1 MSLLIGVSDFEGDVE
16 ARLSKLVRKVSG
28 LAFDPGALLRAGRMR
43 QNRQLALVEDNGGD
57 TGRTMRNEIAAIFE
71 QVHGRPVSITDET
84 DIVEDL
90 GMDSLGVMNFVM
102 AIEDFYDLSIPLD
115 RVAQIRTVA
124 DLMRTV
130 NELKGG
136 AAA

>member
-1 MSLLIGVSDFEGDVE
+1 
-16 ARLSKLVRKVSG
+16 
-28 LAFDPGALLRAGRMR
+28 MR
-43 QNRQLALVEDNGGD
+43 QVHQLALVGDNSAGAA
-57 TGRTMRNEIAAIFE
+57 RSIREEISTIFE
-71 QVHGRPVSITDET
+71 QVLGRPVTITDGT

-115 RVAQIRTVA
+115 RVAQIQTVS
-124 DLMRTV
+124 DLV
-130 NELKGG
+130 SAVEDLKGG